1 MDFLEYP
8 KFQVQSF
15 NICAEIAFF
24 FKFAPNLSQ
33 NVLSPKKKFS
43 MISLIRET
51 KKKSISNFFKTDNFV
66 KKLKPRSKD
75 CEKHANFTQKFAK
88 KGFRFVKGVRKK
100 REFCHK
106 TDKMFPKDRKTAN
119 SAERL
124 RKIMN
129 CVKKLLVVRRNKQ
142 NAVNNCK
149 KSIIFFQKSVDLI
162 RRSQENTN
170 FVERLQTREFHP
182 KIAAN
187 FIKRLQATREI
198 HHKIA
203 KNMRVLSKYCGK

>member
-88 KGFRFVKGVRKK
+88 KGFRFVKGVRK
-100 REFCHK
+100 
-106 TDKMFPKDRKTAN
+106 N
-119 SAERL
+119 
-124 RKIMN
+124 
-129 CVKKLLVVRRNKQ
+129 
-142 NAVNNCK
+142 VN
-149 KSIIFFQKSVDLI
+149 F
-162 RRSQENTN
+162 
-170 FVERLQTREFHP
+170 
-182 KIAAN
+182 A
-187 FIKRLQATREI
+187 IKRTKCSQ
-198 HHKIA
+198 KIA
-203 KNMRVLSKYCGK
+203 KQQIPPKDCEKS